1 MKPVLIASLLVV
13 FLTACSSVKLDSA
26 PVEDKSGNL
35 VGKGVDAGGK
45 GSAAGG
51 AGGAA
56 GAGGTAGGAA
66 GAGGTAGMGGA
77 AGTGG
82 TAGGAAG
89 AGGTAGGA
97 AGAGGT
103 AGGAAGAGGTAGA
116 GAAASAVA
124 PFNTAIKQQPVQD
137 LQISSKVVYFDYD
150 SSAIKP
156 EFQVVVEAHA
166 RVLRADKTRRVALE
180 GHTDATGGR
189 EYNLALG
196 QKRAD
201 AVRSAMSLLGVPDSQ
216 MEAVSFGMEKPAA
229 QGSDEASLAKNR
241 RVEIN

>member
-1 MKPVLIASLLVV
+1 MKPVLVASLLVV

-26 PVEDKSGNL
+26 PVEDKSGSL
-35 VGKGVDAGGK
+35 VGKGADAGRT
-45 GSAAGG
+45 SLAAGG
-51 AGGAA
+51 TAGAAGGAA
-56 GAGGTAGGAA
+56 GAGGAGGAGAA
-66 GAGGTAGMGGA
+66 GAGG
-77 AGTGG
+77 
-82 TAGGAAG
+82 AGGVAG
-89 AGGTAGGA
+89 AGGIAG
-97 AGAGGT
+97 AGAGG
-103 AGGAAGAGGTAGA
+103 AGGAGANSANSA
-116 GAAASAVA
+116 NSAVA
-124 PFNTAIKQQPVQD
+124 QVVTTKKPAEPD
-137 LQISSKVVYFDYD
+137 LTISSKVIYFDYD

-156 EFQVVVEAHA
+156 EFQAVVESHA
-166 RVLRADKTRRVALE
+166 RLLRAEKSRRVALE
-180 GHTDATGGR
+180 GHTDARGGR

>member
-77 AGTGG
+77 AGT
-82 TAGGAAG
+82 
-89 AGGTAGGA
+89 
-97 AGAGGT
+97 GGT

>member
-103 AGGAAGAGGTAGA
+103 AGA

-156 EFQVVVEAHA
+156 EFQAVVEAHA